1 MMLAKILHPSLRVGL
16 ESPLFATAQ
25 KEETSYFL
33 ESVHNWLEGIVGG
46 LFFMLSC
53 GVTKLLS
60 TRRFHTTSSRSTVAT
75 LLNMT
80 TKHSARETLILTK
93 L

>member
-1 MMLAKILHPSLRVGL
+1 MLAKILHPTYATVGQ

-53 GVTKLLS
+53 GVQKLLS
-60 TRRFHTTSSRSTVAT
+60 TSRFQTTSSRSTVAT
-75 LLNMT
+75 LFDNN
-80 TKHSARETLILTK
+80 HSARETLILTK